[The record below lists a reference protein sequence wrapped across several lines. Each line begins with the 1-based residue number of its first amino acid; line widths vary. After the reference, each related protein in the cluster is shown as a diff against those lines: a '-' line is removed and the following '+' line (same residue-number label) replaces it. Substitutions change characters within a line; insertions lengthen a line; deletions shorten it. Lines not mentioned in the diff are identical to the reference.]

1 MFDLLLEMRKRGVFS
16 DLDFDTVEWK
26 IIKQEDERKE
36 DVMNAND
43 NKVLKEIIDRTNGTN
58 SRKLVVMVV

>member
-1 MFDLLLEMRKRGVFS
+1 MFDLLFEMRKRGVFS